1 MNQTSEI
8 QAILSGDDLK
18 TEIVRS
24 IENSDDGFVP
34 VMQAAKW
41 LAHYPRPIQTAQAN
55 RIDSIGGPQLS
66 ITWQGLA
73 LISNELAKRDGPND
87 SNHDL
92 ADTEYRKG
100 GTGNTKVSVNLLCH
114 VAQESKRKSLFR
126 LLKETLKSLEVR
138 DAAIS
143 RIEDESKAP
152 VVASQTERI
161 GSKGKPWTDEKLKMI
176 ATYRAE
182 NGTQKAA
189 EHFGISTALIRKKL
203 PNEKT
208 NKRNSSPFGYMTN
221 TLKR

>member
-8 QAILSGDDLK
+8 QAILSSDDLK

-41 LAHYPRPIQTAQAN
+41 LAHYPKPIQTAQAN

-114 VAQESKRKSLFR
+114 VALESKRKSLFR

-143 RIEDESKAP
+143 RIEDESEAP
-152 VVASQTERI
+152 VAASQTERI
-161 GSKGKPWTDEKLKMI
+161 GSKGKLWTDERLKEV
-176 ATYRAE
+176 AVYRQKH
-182 NGTQKAA
+182 GTQKAA
-189 EHFGISTALIRKKL
+189 QHFGISTALIRKKL
-203 PNEKT
+203 PGENPT
-208 NKRNSSPFGYMTN
+208 KRHSSSFGNMAKN
-221 TLKR
+221 LR